1 MHPSPQVA
9 GLSLELSS
17 LKRSE
22 VQLSGE
28 LALVQQQLADAQQDV
43 AQAR

>member
-1 MHPSPQVA
+1 
-9 GLSLELSS
+9 LSS

-22 VQLSGE
+22 VQLNEE
-28 LALVQQQLADAQQDV
+28 LALVQQQLADTQQDL